1 MYTAKRTGAPCA
13 GTPVRSVMDL
23 RADQLTAGALATIRW
38 YSIRAALW
46 T

>member
-1 MYTAKRTGAPCA
+1 MYTAKRTGAPA
-13 GTPVRSVMDL
+13 RGRPSALSIFRPG
-23 RADQLTAGALATIRW
+23 QLTAGALATIRW